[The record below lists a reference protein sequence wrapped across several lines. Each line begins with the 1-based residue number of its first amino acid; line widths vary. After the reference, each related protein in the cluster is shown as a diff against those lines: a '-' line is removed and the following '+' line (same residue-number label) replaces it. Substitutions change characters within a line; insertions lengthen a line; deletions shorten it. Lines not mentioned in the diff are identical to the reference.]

1 MADAEGR
8 LAIFAI
14 VVREPQSFRLLGTG
28 FYLQPKGGFAPPPM
42 SEALQIMAA
51 LSVYAGIF
59 YFMWSMQ

>member
-1 MADAEGR
+1 
-8 LAIFAI
+8 
-14 VVREPQSFRLLGTG
+14 
-28 FYLQPKGGFAPPPM
+28 M